1 MSDVSRELLEDE
13 ERAVVL
19 HDAMRALVDMLLVAM
34 LIKGVS
40 LDRTYGRA
48 YLAYHATWSLNQ
60 GDRID
65 EPITLIIL
73 YQSILEFIEDTKD
86 ESSDSDTEGE
96 GLEDEG
102 PGSNDEGPGSEDKS
116 LGSEE
121 EKAAP
126 EVVPTQVASPVT
138 TPTTTIA
145 VGKDELLEV
154 GAQLELHES
163 ILHDHTQRLD
173 ALPLALF
180 EGYDMDFR
188 ESYTRSWAV
197 RDEIFSQ
204 RYRLKSL
211 EQERKGAI
219 VTFSAIWRPML
230 ALESWAGHVDAK
242 REEMWRARY
251 DDHRRGAIE
260 SSRLHEAE

>member
-1 MSDVSRELLEDE
+1 DDDDDDEQTDSDNDGDDFLHPKFSTHDE
-13 ERAVVL
+13 E
-19 HDAMRALVDMLLVAM
+19 DKDEESFD
-34 LIKGVS
+34 LIVQTPSQVKNTDDEDNDENSHGMNVEGDEGAKEYDEANE
-40 LDRTYGRA
+40 LYRDININLAGRDVQMA
-48 YLAYHATWSLNQ
+48 DVQTTQ
-60 GDRID
+60 V
-65 EPITLIIL
+65 
-73 YQSILEFIEDTKD
+73 IEDTHVTLTSVNP
-86 ESSDSDTEGE
+86 EGQQQSSSVSSRFILNMLNPSLDT
-96 GLEDEG
+96 
-102 PGSNDEGPGSEDKS
+102 
-116 LGSEE
+116 
-121 EKAAP
+121 
-126 EVVPTQVASPVT
+126 
-138 TPTTTIA
+138 

-204 RYRLKSL
+204 RYRLRSL

-242 REEMWRARY
+242 REEMWRAR
-251 DDHRRGAIE
+251 RGAIE